1 MHRNRTRRSAKITFL
16 IRSSVSESNIVGL
29 ADELAIIS
37 KIIERD
43 VVHA

>member
-1 MHRNRTRRSAKITFL
+1 
-16 IRSSVSESNIVGL
+16 VSESNIVGL